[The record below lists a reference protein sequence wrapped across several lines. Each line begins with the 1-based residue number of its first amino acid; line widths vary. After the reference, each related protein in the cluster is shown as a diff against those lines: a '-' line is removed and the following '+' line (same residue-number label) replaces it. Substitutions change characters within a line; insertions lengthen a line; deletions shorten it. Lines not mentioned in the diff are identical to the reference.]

1 MSTIHDAEDKKK
13 IIKDLVTKSI
23 KKGGFITFDDIN
35 DKLSDENFSSDF
47 IEDAISLLQD
57 SGINVL
63 ESSEDEEDI
72 PSNSDDSKLDDD
84 DTSPNVTA
92 TLVQNDDPVRI
103 YLQDMSSVKLLSRAD
118 EIEIAKKIESEKHNM
133 LRTIIETSVTLKVI
147 KVWRDDLSNG
157 ALLLREI
164 IDLDAIYNSD
174 FNVVPK
180 EESEES
186 EESAED
192 VEDSK
197 DISEDAEYCSDDE
210 KDGDNEDISSVNL
223 NVSILEMESDLLP
236 KVIVALDEV
245 ITLTN
250 EALILRTNSK
260 NFSNELENLY
270 NQIWSIALQ
279 IKLSDAA
286 VARITQELYK
296 INRSVTLEEANL
308 IAEARKYNIDRES
321 FYKVYDDVLLKHE
334 LKKISLLKINENQS
348 SFTGELKN
356 KFLRFIDDNSEHIAS
371 TLNGIKQHIQE
382 DNVQEF
388 KELIKRIQKHER
400 EVSEA
405 KQEMIKAN
413 LRLVVSIAKKYS
425 KRGLDLLDLIQEGN
439 IGLMK
444 AVDKFDYKRGY
455 KFSTYGTWWVRQ
467 SITRAIP
474 EQSKVVR
481 IPVHMVEIISKI
493 NRALRKMTHEMG
505 REPTLEELSVELTM
519 PLERIRKVMKIAR
532 DPVSLEAPTGK
543 DDSSTFG
550 DCIEDKR
557 VSRPEDAAI
566 LADLRGITTNVLATL
581 TPKEERI
588 LRMRFGLGKDGKEHT
603 LEEVGKIFNV
613 TPNQLDA
620 VIKHHPDI
628 GKEDLFCIIIGGN
641 DVMVATAY
649 DNTKAEEVL
658 EQAVSE
664 ICNALKVLNE
674 HGVKHV
680 VVANAPEVGLIPAFN
695 RDEEAR
701 ELATKLTE
709 SFNAKLAKG
718 LDYMKK
724 STNLEIKAFD
734 LNSKMRTLYTSLKAQ
749 SVVRNFQYNKPEK
762 RTLLNNDSYNQGA

>member
-1 MSTIHDAEDKKK
+1 MSTINDAEDKKK

-47 IEDAISLLQD
+47 IDDAISLLQD

-133 LRTIIETSVTLKVI
+133 LRAIIETSVTLKVI

-192 VEDSK
+192 VEDSE
-197 DISEDAEYCSDDE
+197 DVSEDAEYCSDDE
-210 KDGDNEDISSVNL
+210 KDSKKSDDEKDGNNEDISSVNL

-236 KVIVALDEV
+236 KVIVALDEI

-250 EALILRTNSK
+250 EALILRKNSK

-296 INRSVTLEEANL
+296 INRSITLEEANL
-308 IAEARKYNIDRES
+308 IAEARKYDIDRES

-405 KQEMIKAN
+405 KQEMTKAN

-613 TPNQLDA
+613 TRERIRQIEAKALRKL
-620 VIKHHPDI
+620 KHP
-628 GKEDLFCIIIGGN
+628 
-641 DVMVATAY
+641 
-649 DNTKAEEVL
+649 
-658 EQAVSE
+658 S
-664 ICNALKVLNE
+664 
-674 HGVKHV
+674 
-680 VVANAPEVGLIPAFN
+680 
-695 RDEEAR
+695 RAR
-701 ELATKLTE
+701 KLRG
-709 SFNAKLAKG
+709 F
-718 LDYMKK
+718 
-724 STNLEIKAFD
+724 F
-734 LNSKMRTLYTSLKAQ
+734 
-749 SVVRNFQYNKPEK
+749 
-762 RTLLNNDSYNQGA
+762 

>member
-1 MSTIHDAEDKKK
+1 MSTINDAEDKKK

-47 IEDAISLLQD
+47 IDDAIFLLQD

-133 LRTIIETSVTLKVI
+133 LRAIIETSVTLKVI

-192 VEDSK
+192 VEDSE
-197 DISEDAEYCSDDE
+197 DVSEDAEYCSDDE
-210 KDGDNEDISSVNL
+210 KDSKKSDDEKDGNNEDISSVNL

-236 KVIVALDEV
+236 KVIVALDEI

-250 EALILRTNSK
+250 EALILRKNSK

-296 INRSVTLEEANL
+296 INRSITLEEANL
-308 IAEARKYNIDRES
+308 IAEARKYDIDRES

-613 TPNQLDA
+613 TRERIRQIEAKALRKL
-620 VIKHHPDI
+620 KHP
-628 GKEDLFCIIIGGN
+628 
-641 DVMVATAY
+641 
-649 DNTKAEEVL
+649 
-658 EQAVSE
+658 S
-664 ICNALKVLNE
+664 
-674 HGVKHV
+674 
-680 VVANAPEVGLIPAFN
+680 
-695 RDEEAR
+695 RAR
-701 ELATKLTE
+701 KLRG
-709 SFNAKLAKG
+709 F
-718 LDYMKK
+718 
-724 STNLEIKAFD
+724 F
-734 LNSKMRTLYTSLKAQ
+734 
-749 SVVRNFQYNKPEK
+749 
-762 RTLLNNDSYNQGA
+762 

>member
-1 MSTIHDAEDKKK
+1 MSTINDAEDKKK

-47 IEDAISLLQD
+47 IDDAISLLQD

-133 LRTIIETSVTLKVI
+133 LRAIIETSVTSKVI
-147 KVWRDDLSNG
+147 KVWRDDFSNG

-192 VEDSK
+192 VEDSE
-197 DISEDAEYCSDDE
+197 DVSEDAEYCSDDE
-210 KDGDNEDISSVNL
+210 KDSKKSDDEKDGNNEDISSVNL

-236 KVIVALDEV
+236 KVIVALDEI

-250 EALILRTNSK
+250 EALILRKNSK

-296 INRSVTLEEANL
+296 INRSITLEEANL
-308 IAEARKYNIDRES
+308 IAEARKYDIDRES

-613 TPNQLDA
+613 TRERIRQIEAKALRKL
-620 VIKHHPDI
+620 KHP
-628 GKEDLFCIIIGGN
+628 
-641 DVMVATAY
+641 
-649 DNTKAEEVL
+649 
-658 EQAVSE
+658 S
-664 ICNALKVLNE
+664 
-674 HGVKHV
+674 
-680 VVANAPEVGLIPAFN
+680 
-695 RDEEAR
+695 RAR
-701 ELATKLTE
+701 KLRG
-709 SFNAKLAKG
+709 F
-718 LDYMKK
+718 
-724 STNLEIKAFD
+724 F
-734 LNSKMRTLYTSLKAQ
+734 
-749 SVVRNFQYNKPEK
+749 
-762 RTLLNNDSYNQGA
+762 

>member
-1 MSTIHDAEDKKK
+1 MSTINDAEDKKK
-13 IIKDLVTKSI
+13 IIRDLVTKSI

-47 IEDAISLLQD
+47 IDDAISLLQD

-133 LRTIIETSVTLKVI
+133 LRAIIETSVTLKVI
-147 KVWRDDLSNG
+147 KVWRDDLSSG

-186 EESAED
+186 AED
-192 VEDSK
+192 VEDSE
-197 DISEDAEYCSDDE
+197 DVSEDAECCSDDE
-210 KDGDNEDISSVNL
+210 KDGDNEDINSANL

-236 KVIVALDEV
+236 KVIVALDEI

-250 EALILRTNSK
+250 EALVLRKNSK
-260 NFSNELENLY
+260 DSSDELENLY

-279 IKLSDAA
+279 IKLSAAA

-296 INRSVTLEEANL
+296 INRSITLEEANL
-308 IAEARKYNIDRES
+308 IAEARKYDIDRES
-321 FYKVYDDVLLKHE
+321 FYKVYDDVLLKHK

-388 KELIKRIQKHER
+388 KELIRRIQKHER

-613 TPNQLDA
+613 TRERIRQIEAKALRKL
-620 VIKHHPDI
+620 KHP
-628 GKEDLFCIIIGGN
+628 
-641 DVMVATAY
+641 
-649 DNTKAEEVL
+649 
-658 EQAVSE
+658 S
-664 ICNALKVLNE
+664 
-674 HGVKHV
+674 
-680 VVANAPEVGLIPAFN
+680 
-695 RDEEAR
+695 RAR
-701 ELATKLTE
+701 KLRG
-709 SFNAKLAKG
+709 F
-718 LDYMKK
+718 
-724 STNLEIKAFD
+724 F
-734 LNSKMRTLYTSLKAQ
+734 
-749 SVVRNFQYNKPEK
+749 
-762 RTLLNNDSYNQGA
+762 

>member
-1 MSTIHDAEDKKK
+1 MSTINDAEDKKK

-47 IEDAISLLQD
+47 IDDAISLLQD

-133 LRTIIETSVTLKVI
+133 LRAIIETSVTLKVI

-192 VEDSK
+192 VEDSE
-197 DISEDAEYCSDDE
+197 DVSEDAEYCSDDE
-210 KDGDNEDISSVNL
+210 KDSKKSDDEKDGNNEDISSVNL

-236 KVIVALDEV
+236 KVIVALDEI

-250 EALILRTNSK
+250 EALILRKNSK

-296 INRSVTLEEANL
+296 INRSITLEEANL
-308 IAEARKYNIDRES
+308 IAEARKYDIDRES

-550 DCIEDKR
+550 DCIEDKQ

-613 TPNQLDA
+613 TRERIRQIEAKALRKL
-620 VIKHHPDI
+620 KHP
-628 GKEDLFCIIIGGN
+628 
-641 DVMVATAY
+641 
-649 DNTKAEEVL
+649 
-658 EQAVSE
+658 S
-664 ICNALKVLNE
+664 
-674 HGVKHV
+674 
-680 VVANAPEVGLIPAFN
+680 
-695 RDEEAR
+695 RAR
-701 ELATKLTE
+701 KLRG
-709 SFNAKLAKG
+709 F
-718 LDYMKK
+718 
-724 STNLEIKAFD
+724 F
-734 LNSKMRTLYTSLKAQ
+734 
-749 SVVRNFQYNKPEK
+749 
-762 RTLLNNDSYNQGA
+762 

>member
-1 MSTIHDAEDKKK
+1 MSTINDAEDKKK

-47 IEDAISLLQD
+47 IDDAISLLQD

-133 LRTIIETSVTLKVI
+133 LRAIIETSVTLKVI

-192 VEDSK
+192 VEDSE
-197 DISEDAEYCSDDE
+197 DVSEDAEYCSDDE
-210 KDGDNEDISSVNL
+210 KDSKKSDDEKDGNNEDISSVNL

-236 KVIVALDEV
+236 KVIVALDEI

-250 EALILRTNSK
+250 EALILRKNSK

-296 INRSVTLEEANL
+296 INRSITLEEANL
-308 IAEARKYNIDRES
+308 IAEARKYDIDRES

-613 TPNQLDA
+613 TRERIRQIEAKALRKL
-620 VIKHHPDI
+620 KHP
-628 GKEDLFCIIIGGN
+628 
-641 DVMVATAY
+641 
-649 DNTKAEEVL
+649 
-658 EQAVSE
+658 S
-664 ICNALKVLNE
+664 
-674 HGVKHV
+674 
-680 VVANAPEVGLIPAFN
+680 
-695 RDEEAR
+695 RAR
-701 ELATKLTE
+701 KLRG
-709 SFNAKLAKG
+709 F
-718 LDYMKK
+718 
-724 STNLEIKAFD
+724 F
-734 LNSKMRTLYTSLKAQ
+734 
-749 SVVRNFQYNKPEK
+749 
-762 RTLLNNDSYNQGA
+762 

>member
-47 IEDAISLLQD
+47 IDDAISLLQD

-72 PSNSDDSKLDDD
+72 PSSSDDSKLDDD
-84 DTSPNVTA
+84 DISPNVTA

-133 LRTIIETSVTLKVI
+133 LRAIIETSVTLKVI

-210 KDGDNEDISSVNL
+210 KDSKKSDDEKDGNNEDISSVNL

-250 EALILRTNSK
+250 EALILRKNSK

-334 LKKISLLKINENQS
+334 LKEISLLKINENQS

-388 KELIKRIQKHER
+388 KELIRRIQKHER

-613 TPNQLDA
+613 TRERIRQIEAKALRKL
-620 VIKHHPDI
+620 KHP
-628 GKEDLFCIIIGGN
+628 
-641 DVMVATAY
+641 
-649 DNTKAEEVL
+649 
-658 EQAVSE
+658 S
-664 ICNALKVLNE
+664 
-674 HGVKHV
+674 
-680 VVANAPEVGLIPAFN
+680 
-695 RDEEAR
+695 RAR
-701 ELATKLTE
+701 KLRG
-709 SFNAKLAKG
+709 F
-718 LDYMKK
+718 
-724 STNLEIKAFD
+724 F
-734 LNSKMRTLYTSLKAQ
+734 
-749 SVVRNFQYNKPEK
+749 
-762 RTLLNNDSYNQGA
+762 

>member
-1 MSTIHDAEDKKK
+1 MISTINNAEGKKK
-13 IIKDLVTKSI
+13 IIRDLVTKSI
-23 KKGGFITFDDIN
+23 RKGGFITLDDIN

-47 IEDAISLLQD
+47 IDDTISILQD

-63 ESSEDEEDI
+63 ESSEDEEDT
-72 PSNSDDSKLDDD
+72 STNNDDGKLDDD
-84 DTSPNVTA
+84 DTLSNAAT
-92 TLVQNDDPVRI
+92 TLVQNDDPVRV

-133 LRTIIETSVTLKVI
+133 LRAIIETSVTLKMI
-147 KVWRDDLSNG
+147 KAWRDDLSSG

-174 FNVVPK
+174 FNTIPK
-180 EESEES
+180 ENS

-192 VEDSK
+192 FEDSGDTK
-197 DISEDAEYCSDDE
+197 DDE
-210 KDGDNEDISSVNL
+210 HCEDDEAGNKKGGDEQESGNEDINSANL

-236 KVIVALDEV
+236 KVIVALDEI
-245 ITLTN
+245 ITLAN
-250 EALILRTNSK
+250 EALTLRKNSP
-260 NFSNELENLY
+260 SESGYEDLY

-286 VARITQELYK
+286 VTQITQKLYN
-296 INRSVTLEEANL
+296 INKSIMLEEANL
-308 IAEARKYNIDRES
+308 ISEARKYNIDKEN
-321 FYKVYDDVLLKHE
+321 FYKVYNEVLLKRE
-334 LKKISLLKINENQS
+334 LKERSFFKTNENEIFLTEELKIKC
-348 SFTGELKN
+348 T
-356 KFLRFIDDNSEHIAS
+356 RFIKGNSECITCS
-371 TLNGIKQHIQE
+371 VNNIKQYIQE

-425 KRGLDLLDLIQEGN
+425 NRGLALLDLIQEGN

-493 NRALRKMTHEMG
+493 NRTLRKLTHEME
-505 REPTLEELSVELTM
+505 REPTLEELSVELGM
-519 PLERIRKVMKIAR
+519 PLERIRKVMKITK

-557 VSRPEDAAI
+557 VSKPEDAAI

-603 LEEVGKIFNV
+603 LEEVGRIFNV
-613 TPNQLDA
+613 TRERIRQIEAKALRKL
-620 VIKHHPDI
+620 KHP
-628 GKEDLFCIIIGGN
+628 
-641 DVMVATAY
+641 
-649 DNTKAEEVL
+649 
-658 EQAVSE
+658 S
-664 ICNALKVLNE
+664 
-674 HGVKHV
+674 
-680 VVANAPEVGLIPAFN
+680 
-695 RDEEAR
+695 RAR
-701 ELATKLTE
+701 KLRG
-709 SFNAKLAKG
+709 F
-718 LDYMKK
+718 
-724 STNLEIKAFD
+724 F
-734 LNSKMRTLYTSLKAQ
+734 
-749 SVVRNFQYNKPEK
+749 
-762 RTLLNNDSYNQGA
+762 

>member
-1 MSTIHDAEDKKK
+1 MSTINDAEDKKK

-47 IEDAISLLQD
+47 IDDAISLLQD

-133 LRTIIETSVTLKVI
+133 LRAIIETSVTLKVI

-192 VEDSK
+192 VEDSE
-197 DISEDAEYCSDDE
+197 DVSEDAEYCSDDE
-210 KDGDNEDISSVNL
+210 KDSKRSDDEKDGNNEDISSVNL

-236 KVIVALDEV
+236 KVIVALDEI

-250 EALILRTNSK
+250 EALILRKNSK

-296 INRSVTLEEANL
+296 INRSITLEEANL
-308 IAEARKYNIDRES
+308 IAEARKYDIDRES

-613 TPNQLDA
+613 TRERIRQIEAKALRKL
-620 VIKHHPDI
+620 KHP
-628 GKEDLFCIIIGGN
+628 
-641 DVMVATAY
+641 
-649 DNTKAEEVL
+649 
-658 EQAVSE
+658 S
-664 ICNALKVLNE
+664 
-674 HGVKHV
+674 
-680 VVANAPEVGLIPAFN
+680 
-695 RDEEAR
+695 RAR
-701 ELATKLTE
+701 KLRG
-709 SFNAKLAKG
+709 F
-718 LDYMKK
+718 
-724 STNLEIKAFD
+724 F
-734 LNSKMRTLYTSLKAQ
+734 
-749 SVVRNFQYNKPEK
+749 
-762 RTLLNNDSYNQGA
+762 

>member
-1 MSTIHDAEDKKK
+1 MSTINDAEDKKK

-23 KKGGFITFDDIN
+23 KKGGFVTFDDIN

-47 IEDAISLLQD
+47 IDDAISLLQD

-84 DTSPNVTA
+84 DTLPNVTA

-133 LRTIIETSVTLKVI
+133 LRAIIETSVTLKVI
-147 KVWRDDLSNG
+147 KVWRDDLSSG

-186 EESAED
+186 AED
-192 VEDSK
+192 VEDSE
-197 DISEDAEYCSDDE
+197 DVSEDAEYCSDDE
-210 KDGDNEDISSVNL
+210 KDSKKSDDEKDGDNEDVNSANL
-223 NVSILEMESDLLP
+223 NVSILEMESNLLP
-236 KVIVALDEV
+236 KVIVALDEI
-245 ITLTN
+245 ITLTS
-250 EALILRTNSK
+250 EALVLRKNSK
-260 NFSNELENLY
+260 DSSDELENLY
-270 NQIWSIALQ
+270 SQIWSIALQ

-296 INRSVTLEEANL
+296 INRSITLEEANL
-308 IAEARKYNIDRES
+308 IAEARKYDIDRES

-334 LKKISLLKINENQS
+334 LKKISLFKANENQS

-356 KFLRFIDDNSEHIAS
+356 KFLRFIDDNSEHIAN

-388 KELIKRIQKHER
+388 KELIRRIQKHER

-613 TPNQLDA
+613 TRERIRQIEAKALRKL
-620 VIKHHPDI
+620 KHP
-628 GKEDLFCIIIGGN
+628 
-641 DVMVATAY
+641 
-649 DNTKAEEVL
+649 
-658 EQAVSE
+658 S
-664 ICNALKVLNE
+664 
-674 HGVKHV
+674 
-680 VVANAPEVGLIPAFN
+680 
-695 RDEEAR
+695 RAR
-701 ELATKLTE
+701 KLRG
-709 SFNAKLAKG
+709 F
-718 LDYMKK
+718 
-724 STNLEIKAFD
+724 F
-734 LNSKMRTLYTSLKAQ
+734 
-749 SVVRNFQYNKPEK
+749 
-762 RTLLNNDSYNQGA
+762 

>member
-1 MSTIHDAEDKKK
+1 MSTINDAEDKKK

-35 DKLSDENFSSDF
+35 DKLSNENFSSDF
-47 IEDAISLLQD
+47 IDDAISLLQD

-63 ESSEDEEDI
+63 ESSEDKEDI

-133 LRTIIETSVTLKVI
+133 LRAIIETSVTLKVI

-192 VEDSK
+192 VEDSE
-197 DISEDAEYCSDDE
+197 DVSEDAEYCSDDE
-210 KDGDNEDISSVNL
+210 KDSKKSDDEKDGNNEDISSVNL

-236 KVIVALDEV
+236 KVIVALDEI

-250 EALILRTNSK
+250 EALILRKNSK

-296 INRSVTLEEANL
+296 INRSITLEEANL
-308 IAEARKYNIDRES
+308 IAEARKYDIDRES

-613 TPNQLDA
+613 TRERIRQIEAKALRKL
-620 VIKHHPDI
+620 KHP
-628 GKEDLFCIIIGGN
+628 
-641 DVMVATAY
+641 
-649 DNTKAEEVL
+649 
-658 EQAVSE
+658 S
-664 ICNALKVLNE
+664 
-674 HGVKHV
+674 
-680 VVANAPEVGLIPAFN
+680 
-695 RDEEAR
+695 RAR
-701 ELATKLTE
+701 KLRG
-709 SFNAKLAKG
+709 F
-718 LDYMKK
+718 
-724 STNLEIKAFD
+724 F
-734 LNSKMRTLYTSLKAQ
+734 
-749 SVVRNFQYNKPEK
+749 
-762 RTLLNNDSYNQGA
+762 

>member
-1 MSTIHDAEDKKK
+1 MSTINDAEDKKK
-13 IIKDLVTKSI
+13 IIKDLATKSI

-47 IEDAISLLQD
+47 IDDAISLLQD

-63 ESSEDEEDI
+63 ESSEDKEDI

-133 LRTIIETSVTLKVI
+133 LRAIIETSVTLKVI

-192 VEDSK
+192 VEDSE
-197 DISEDAEYCSDDE
+197 DVSEDAEYCSDDE
-210 KDGDNEDISSVNL
+210 KDSKKSDDEKDGNNEDISSVNL

-236 KVIVALDEV
+236 KVIVALDEI

-250 EALILRTNSK
+250 EALILRKNSK
-260 NFSNELENLY
+260 NSSNELENLY

-296 INRSVTLEEANL
+296 INRSITLEEANL
-308 IAEARKYNIDRES
+308 IAEARKYDIDRES

-613 TPNQLDA
+613 TRERIRQIEAKALRKL
-620 VIKHHPDI
+620 KHP
-628 GKEDLFCIIIGGN
+628 
-641 DVMVATAY
+641 
-649 DNTKAEEVL
+649 
-658 EQAVSE
+658 S
-664 ICNALKVLNE
+664 
-674 HGVKHV
+674 
-680 VVANAPEVGLIPAFN
+680 
-695 RDEEAR
+695 RAR
-701 ELATKLTE
+701 KLRG
-709 SFNAKLAKG
+709 F
-718 LDYMKK
+718 
-724 STNLEIKAFD
+724 F
-734 LNSKMRTLYTSLKAQ
+734 
-749 SVVRNFQYNKPEK
+749 
-762 RTLLNNDSYNQGA
+762 

>member
-1 MSTIHDAEDKKK
+1 MSTINDAEDKKK

-47 IEDAISLLQD
+47 IDDAISLLQD

-133 LRTIIETSVTLKVI
+133 LRAIIETSVTLKVI

-192 VEDSK
+192 VEDSE
-197 DISEDAEYCSDDE
+197 DVSEDAEYCSDDE
-210 KDGDNEDISSVNL
+210 KDSKKSDDEKDGNNEDISSVNL

-236 KVIVALDEV
+236 KVIVALDEI

-250 EALILRTNSK
+250 EALILRKNSK

-296 INRSVTLEEANL
+296 INRSITLEEANL
-308 IAEARKYNIDRES
+308 IAEARKYDIDRES

-334 LKKISLLKINENQS
+334 LKKISLLKVNENQS

-613 TPNQLDA
+613 TRERIRQIEAKALRKL
-620 VIKHHPDI
+620 KHP
-628 GKEDLFCIIIGGN
+628 
-641 DVMVATAY
+641 
-649 DNTKAEEVL
+649 
-658 EQAVSE
+658 S
-664 ICNALKVLNE
+664 
-674 HGVKHV
+674 
-680 VVANAPEVGLIPAFN
+680 
-695 RDEEAR
+695 RAR
-701 ELATKLTE
+701 KLRG
-709 SFNAKLAKG
+709 F
-718 LDYMKK
+718 
-724 STNLEIKAFD
+724 F
-734 LNSKMRTLYTSLKAQ
+734 
-749 SVVRNFQYNKPEK
+749 
-762 RTLLNNDSYNQGA
+762 

>member
-1 MSTIHDAEDKKK
+1 MSTINDAEDKKK

-35 DKLSDENFSSDF
+35 DKLSDENFSSDS
-47 IEDAISLLQD
+47 IDDAISLLQD

-133 LRTIIETSVTLKVI
+133 LRAIIETSVTLKVI

-192 VEDSK
+192 VEDSE
-197 DISEDAEYCSDDE
+197 DVSEDAEYCSDDE
-210 KDGDNEDISSVNL
+210 KDSKKSDDEKDGNNEDISSVNL

-236 KVIVALDEV
+236 KVIVALDEI

-250 EALILRTNSK
+250 EALILRKNSK

-296 INRSVTLEEANL
+296 INRSITLEEANL
-308 IAEARKYNIDRES
+308 IAEARKYDIDRES

-613 TPNQLDA
+613 TRERIRQIEAKALRKL
-620 VIKHHPDI
+620 KHP
-628 GKEDLFCIIIGGN
+628 
-641 DVMVATAY
+641 
-649 DNTKAEEVL
+649 
-658 EQAVSE
+658 S
-664 ICNALKVLNE
+664 
-674 HGVKHV
+674 
-680 VVANAPEVGLIPAFN
+680 
-695 RDEEAR
+695 RAR
-701 ELATKLTE
+701 KLRG
-709 SFNAKLAKG
+709 F
-718 LDYMKK
+718 
-724 STNLEIKAFD
+724 F
-734 LNSKMRTLYTSLKAQ
+734 
-749 SVVRNFQYNKPEK
+749 
-762 RTLLNNDSYNQGA
+762 

>member
-1 MSTIHDAEDKKK
+1 MSTINDAEDKKN

-47 IEDAISLLQD
+47 IDDAISLLQD

-133 LRTIIETSVTLKVI
+133 LRAIIETSVTLKVI

-192 VEDSK
+192 VEDSE
-197 DISEDAEYCSDDE
+197 DVSEDAEYCSDDE
-210 KDGDNEDISSVNL
+210 KDSKKSDDEKDGNNEDISSVNL

-236 KVIVALDEV
+236 KVIVALDEI

-250 EALILRTNSK
+250 EALILRKNSK

-296 INRSVTLEEANL
+296 INRSITLEEANL
-308 IAEARKYNIDRES
+308 IAEARKYDIDRES

-613 TPNQLDA
+613 TRERIRQIEAKALRKL
-620 VIKHHPDI
+620 KHP
-628 GKEDLFCIIIGGN
+628 
-641 DVMVATAY
+641 
-649 DNTKAEEVL
+649 
-658 EQAVSE
+658 S
-664 ICNALKVLNE
+664 
-674 HGVKHV
+674 
-680 VVANAPEVGLIPAFN
+680 
-695 RDEEAR
+695 RAR
-701 ELATKLTE
+701 KLRG
-709 SFNAKLAKG
+709 F
-718 LDYMKK
+718 
-724 STNLEIKAFD
+724 F
-734 LNSKMRTLYTSLKAQ
+734 
-749 SVVRNFQYNKPEK
+749 
-762 RTLLNNDSYNQGA
+762 

>member
-1 MSTIHDAEDKKK
+1 MSTINNAQDKKK
-13 IIKDLVTKSI
+13 IIRDLVTKSI

-47 IEDAISLLQD
+47 IDDTISLLQD
-57 SGINVL
+57 SGINIL
-63 ESSEDEEDI
+63 ESSEDEEDA
-72 PSNSDDSKLDDD
+72 PSNNDDSKLDDD
-84 DTSPNVTA
+84 DTSPNVTT

-118 EIEIAKKIESEKHNM
+118 EIKIAKKIESEKHNM
-133 LRTIIETSVTLKVI
+133 LRAIIETSVTLKII
-147 KVWRDDLSNG
+147 KTWHDDLSSG
-157 ALLLREI
+157 TLLLREI

-174 FNVVPK
+174 FNVTPK
-180 EESEES
+180 EDNEEG
-186 EESAED
+186 AED

-197 DISEDAEYCSDDE
+197 DISEDTKDDEYYGVDEKDSKKDDDE
-210 KDGDNEDISSVNL
+210 KENDNEDINSANL

-236 KVIVALDEV
+236 KVIVALDEM

-250 EALILRTNSK
+250 EALTLRKNSK
-260 NFSNELENLY
+260 NSSNELVCKDLY

-279 IKLSDAA
+279 IKLSDTA
-286 VARITQELYK
+286 VARITQELYS
-296 INRSVTLEEANL
+296 INRSIVLEETNL
-308 IAEARKYNIDRES
+308 ILEAKKYNIDREG
-321 FYKVYDDVLLKHE
+321 FYKVYDEVLLKYE
-334 LKKISLLKINENQS
+334 LKEINFLKTNENKSFLTEELKI
-348 SFTGELKN
+348 KCV
-356 KFLRFIDDNSEHIAS
+356 RFIDGNSEHIAC
-371 TLNGIKQHIQE
+371 TLNNIKQYIQE
-382 DNVQEF
+382 DNTQEF

-425 KRGLDLLDLIQEGN
+425 NRGLALLDLIQEGN

-493 NRALRKMTHEMG
+493 NRALRKMSHEMG
-505 REPTLEELSVELTM
+505 REPTLEELSTELIM

-557 VSRPEDAAI
+557 VSKPEDAAI

-603 LEEVGKIFNV
+603 LEEVGRIFNV
-613 TPNQLDA
+613 TRERIRQIEAKALRKL
-620 VIKHHPDI
+620 KHP
-628 GKEDLFCIIIGGN
+628 
-641 DVMVATAY
+641 
-649 DNTKAEEVL
+649 
-658 EQAVSE
+658 S
-664 ICNALKVLNE
+664 
-674 HGVKHV
+674 
-680 VVANAPEVGLIPAFN
+680 
-695 RDEEAR
+695 RAR
-701 ELATKLTE
+701 KLRG
-709 SFNAKLAKG
+709 F
-718 LDYMKK
+718 
-724 STNLEIKAFD
+724 F
-734 LNSKMRTLYTSLKAQ
+734 
-749 SVVRNFQYNKPEK
+749 
-762 RTLLNNDSYNQGA
+762 

>member
-1 MSTIHDAEDKKK
+1 MISTINNAEGKKK
-13 IIKDLVTKSI
+13 IIRDLVTKSI
-23 KKGGFITFDDIN
+23 RKGGFITLDDIN

-47 IEDAISLLQD
+47 IDDTISILQD

-63 ESSEDEEDI
+63 ESSEDEEDT
-72 PSNSDDSKLDDD
+72 SANNDDGKLDDD
-84 DTSPNVTA
+84 DTLSNAAT
-92 TLVQNDDPVRI
+92 TLVQNDDPVRV

-133 LRTIIETSVTLKVI
+133 LRAIIETSVTLKMI
-147 KVWRDDLSNG
+147 KAWRDDLSSG

-174 FNVVPK
+174 FNTIPK
-180 EESEES
+180 ENS

-192 VEDSK
+192 FEDSG
-197 DISEDAEYCSDDE
+197 DAKDDE
-210 KDGDNEDISSVNL
+210 HCEDDEAGSKKGDDEQESGNEDINSANL

-236 KVIVALDEV
+236 KVIVALDEI
-245 ITLTN
+245 ITLAN
-250 EALILRTNSK
+250 EALTLRKNSP
-260 NFSNELENLY
+260 SESGYEDLY

-286 VARITQELYK
+286 ITQITQKLYN
-296 INRSVTLEEANL
+296 INKSIMLEEANL
-308 IAEARKYNIDRES
+308 ISEARKYNIDKEN
-321 FYKVYDDVLLKHE
+321 FYKVYNEVLLKRE
-334 LKKISLLKINENQS
+334 LKERSFLKTNENEIFLTEELKIKC
-348 SFTGELKN
+348 T
-356 KFLRFIDDNSEHIAS
+356 RFIKGNSECITCS
-371 TLNGIKQHIQE
+371 VNNIKQYIQE

-425 KRGLDLLDLIQEGN
+425 NRGLALLDLIQEGN

-493 NRALRKMTHEMG
+493 NRTLRKLTHEME
-505 REPTLEELSVELTM
+505 REPTLEELSVELGM
-519 PLERIRKVMKIAR
+519 PLERIRKVMKITK

-557 VSRPEDAAI
+557 VSKPEDAAI

-603 LEEVGKIFNV
+603 LEEVGRIFNV
-613 TPNQLDA
+613 TRERIRQIEAKALRKL
-620 VIKHHPDI
+620 KHP
-628 GKEDLFCIIIGGN
+628 
-641 DVMVATAY
+641 
-649 DNTKAEEVL
+649 
-658 EQAVSE
+658 S
-664 ICNALKVLNE
+664 
-674 HGVKHV
+674 
-680 VVANAPEVGLIPAFN
+680 
-695 RDEEAR
+695 RAR
-701 ELATKLTE
+701 KLRG
-709 SFNAKLAKG
+709 F
-718 LDYMKK
+718 
-724 STNLEIKAFD
+724 F
-734 LNSKMRTLYTSLKAQ
+734 
-749 SVVRNFQYNKPEK
+749 
-762 RTLLNNDSYNQGA
+762 

>member
-1 MSTIHDAEDKKK
+1 MSTINDAEDKKK
-13 IIKDLVTKSI
+13 IIRDLVTKSI
-23 KKGGFITFDDIN
+23 KKGGFVTFDDIN

-47 IEDAISLLQD
+47 IDDAISLLQD

-84 DTSPNVTA
+84 DTLPNVTA
-92 TLVQNDDPVRI
+92 TLIQNDDPVRI

-133 LRTIIETSVTLKVI
+133 LRAIIETSVTLKVI
-147 KVWRDDLSNG
+147 KVWRDDLSSG

-186 EESAED
+186 AED
-192 VEDSK
+192 VEDSE
-197 DISEDAEYCSDDE
+197 DVSEDAEYCSDDE
-210 KDGDNEDISSVNL
+210 KDSKKSDDEKDGDNEDVNSANL

-236 KVIVALDEV
+236 KVIVALDEI

-250 EALILRTNSK
+250 EALVLRKNSK
-260 NFSNELENLY
+260 DSSDELENLY
-270 NQIWSIALQ
+270 SQIWSIALQ

-296 INRSVTLEEANL
+296 INRSITLEEANL
-308 IAEARKYNIDRES
+308 
-321 FYKVYDDVLLKHE
+321 
-334 LKKISLLKINENQS
+334 
-348 SFTGELKN
+348 
-356 KFLRFIDDNSEHIAS
+356 IAS

-388 KELIKRIQKHER
+388 KELIRRIQKHER

-493 NRALRKMTHEMG
+493 NRALRKIAHEMG

-613 TPNQLDA
+613 TRERIRQIEAKALRKL
-620 VIKHHPDI
+620 KHP
-628 GKEDLFCIIIGGN
+628 
-641 DVMVATAY
+641 
-649 DNTKAEEVL
+649 
-658 EQAVSE
+658 S
-664 ICNALKVLNE
+664 
-674 HGVKHV
+674 
-680 VVANAPEVGLIPAFN
+680 
-695 RDEEAR
+695 RAR
-701 ELATKLTE
+701 KLRG
-709 SFNAKLAKG
+709 F
-718 LDYMKK
+718 
-724 STNLEIKAFD
+724 F
-734 LNSKMRTLYTSLKAQ
+734 
-749 SVVRNFQYNKPEK
+749 
-762 RTLLNNDSYNQGA
+762 

>member
-1 MSTIHDAEDKKK
+1 MSTINDAEDKKK

-47 IEDAISLLQD
+47 IDDAISLLQD

-133 LRTIIETSVTLKVI
+133 LRAIIETSVTLKVI

-186 EESAED
+186 AED
-192 VEDSK
+192 VEDSE
-197 DISEDAEYCSDDE
+197 DVSEDAEYCSDDE
-210 KDGDNEDISSVNL
+210 KDSKKSDDEKDGNNEDISSVNL

-236 KVIVALDEV
+236 KVIVALDEI

-250 EALILRTNSK
+250 EALILRKNSK

-296 INRSVTLEEANL
+296 INRSITLEEANL
-308 IAEARKYNIDRES
+308 IAEARKYDIDRES

-613 TPNQLDA
+613 TRERIRQIEAKALRKL
-620 VIKHHPDI
+620 KHP
-628 GKEDLFCIIIGGN
+628 
-641 DVMVATAY
+641 
-649 DNTKAEEVL
+649 
-658 EQAVSE
+658 S
-664 ICNALKVLNE
+664 
-674 HGVKHV
+674 
-680 VVANAPEVGLIPAFN
+680 
-695 RDEEAR
+695 RAR
-701 ELATKLTE
+701 KLRG
-709 SFNAKLAKG
+709 F
-718 LDYMKK
+718 
-724 STNLEIKAFD
+724 F
-734 LNSKMRTLYTSLKAQ
+734 
-749 SVVRNFQYNKPEK
+749 
-762 RTLLNNDSYNQGA
+762 

>member
-1 MSTIHDAEDKKK
+1 MSTINDAEDKKK

-47 IEDAISLLQD
+47 IDDAISLLQD

-133 LRTIIETSVTLKVI
+133 LRAIIETSVTLKVI

-192 VEDSK
+192 VEDSE
-197 DISEDAEYCSDDE
+197 DVSEDAEYCSDDE
-210 KDGDNEDISSVNL
+210 KDSKKSDDEKDGNNEDISSVNL

-236 KVIVALDEV
+236 KVIVALDEI

-250 EALILRTNSK
+250 EALILRKNSK

-279 IKLSDAA
+279 IKLSNAA

-296 INRSVTLEEANL
+296 INRSITLEEANL
-308 IAEARKYNIDRES
+308 IAEARKYDIDRES

-543 DDSSTFG
+543 DDRSTFG

-613 TPNQLDA
+613 TRERIRQIEAKALRKL
-620 VIKHHPDI
+620 KHP
-628 GKEDLFCIIIGGN
+628 
-641 DVMVATAY
+641 
-649 DNTKAEEVL
+649 
-658 EQAVSE
+658 S
-664 ICNALKVLNE
+664 
-674 HGVKHV
+674 
-680 VVANAPEVGLIPAFN
+680 
-695 RDEEAR
+695 RAR
-701 ELATKLTE
+701 KLRG
-709 SFNAKLAKG
+709 F
-718 LDYMKK
+718 
-724 STNLEIKAFD
+724 F
-734 LNSKMRTLYTSLKAQ
+734 
-749 SVVRNFQYNKPEK
+749 
-762 RTLLNNDSYNQGA
+762 

>member
-1 MSTIHDAEDKKK
+1 
-13 IIKDLVTKSI
+13 
-23 KKGGFITFDDIN
+23 
-35 DKLSDENFSSDF
+35 
-47 IEDAISLLQD
+47 
-57 SGINVL
+57 
-63 ESSEDEEDI
+63 
-72 PSNSDDSKLDDD
+72 
-84 DTSPNVTA
+84 
-92 TLVQNDDPVRI
+92 
-103 YLQDMSSVKLLSRAD
+103 MSSVKLLSRAD

-133 LRTIIETSVTLKVI
+133 LRAIIETSVTLKVI

-192 VEDSK
+192 VEDSE
-197 DISEDAEYCSDDE
+197 DVSEDAEYCSDDE
-210 KDGDNEDISSVNL
+210 KDSKKSDDEKDGNNEDISSVNL

-236 KVIVALDEV
+236 KVIVALDEI

-250 EALILRTNSK
+250 EALILRKNSK

-296 INRSVTLEEANL
+296 INRSITLEEANL
-308 IAEARKYNIDRES
+308 IAEARKYDIDRES

-613 TPNQLDA
+613 TRERIRQIEAKALRKL
-620 VIKHHPDI
+620 KHP
-628 GKEDLFCIIIGGN
+628 
-641 DVMVATAY
+641 
-649 DNTKAEEVL
+649 
-658 EQAVSE
+658 S
-664 ICNALKVLNE
+664 
-674 HGVKHV
+674 
-680 VVANAPEVGLIPAFN
+680 
-695 RDEEAR
+695 RAR
-701 ELATKLTE
+701 KLRG
-709 SFNAKLAKG
+709 F
-718 LDYMKK
+718 
-724 STNLEIKAFD
+724 F
-734 LNSKMRTLYTSLKAQ
+734 
-749 SVVRNFQYNKPEK
+749 
-762 RTLLNNDSYNQGA
+762 

>member
-1 MSTIHDAEDKKK
+1 MSTINDAEDKKK

-47 IEDAISLLQD
+47 IDDAISLLQD

-84 DTSPNVTA
+84 DASPNVTA

-133 LRTIIETSVTLKVI
+133 LRAIIETSVTLKVI

-192 VEDSK
+192 VEDSE
-197 DISEDAEYCSDDE
+197 DVSEDAEYCSDDE
-210 KDGDNEDISSVNL
+210 KDGNNEDISSVNL

-236 KVIVALDEV
+236 KVIVALDEI

-250 EALILRTNSK
+250 EALILRKNSK

-296 INRSVTLEEANL
+296 INRSITLEEANL
-308 IAEARKYNIDRES
+308 IAEARKYDIDRES

-613 TPNQLDA
+613 TRERIRQIEAKALRKL
-620 VIKHHPDI
+620 KHP
-628 GKEDLFCIIIGGN
+628 
-641 DVMVATAY
+641 
-649 DNTKAEEVL
+649 
-658 EQAVSE
+658 S
-664 ICNALKVLNE
+664 
-674 HGVKHV
+674 
-680 VVANAPEVGLIPAFN
+680 
-695 RDEEAR
+695 RAR
-701 ELATKLTE
+701 KLRG
-709 SFNAKLAKG
+709 F
-718 LDYMKK
+718 
-724 STNLEIKAFD
+724 F
-734 LNSKMRTLYTSLKAQ
+734 
-749 SVVRNFQYNKPEK
+749 
-762 RTLLNNDSYNQGA
+762 

>member
-1 MSTIHDAEDKKK
+1 MSTINDAEDKKK

-47 IEDAISLLQD
+47 IDDAISLLQD

-63 ESSEDEEDI
+63 ESIEDEEDI

-133 LRTIIETSVTLKVI
+133 LRAIIETSVTLKVI

-192 VEDSK
+192 VEDSE
-197 DISEDAEYCSDDE
+197 DVSEDAEYCSDDE
-210 KDGDNEDISSVNL
+210 KDSKKSDDEKDSKKSDDEKDSKKSDDEKDGNNEDISSVNL

-236 KVIVALDEV
+236 KVIVALDEI

-250 EALILRTNSK
+250 EALILRKNSK

-296 INRSVTLEEANL
+296 INRSITLEEANL
-308 IAEARKYNIDRES
+308 IAEARKYDIDRES

-613 TPNQLDA
+613 TRERIRQIEAKALRKL
-620 VIKHHPDI
+620 KHP
-628 GKEDLFCIIIGGN
+628 
-641 DVMVATAY
+641 
-649 DNTKAEEVL
+649 
-658 EQAVSE
+658 S
-664 ICNALKVLNE
+664 
-674 HGVKHV
+674 
-680 VVANAPEVGLIPAFN
+680 
-695 RDEEAR
+695 RAR
-701 ELATKLTE
+701 KLRG
-709 SFNAKLAKG
+709 F
-718 LDYMKK
+718 
-724 STNLEIKAFD
+724 F
-734 LNSKMRTLYTSLKAQ
+734 
-749 SVVRNFQYNKPEK
+749 
-762 RTLLNNDSYNQGA
+762 

>member
-1 MSTIHDAEDKKK
+1 MSTINDAEDKKK
-13 IIKDLVTKSI
+13 IIKDLVTKSV

-47 IEDAISLLQD
+47 IDDAISLLQD

-133 LRTIIETSVTLKVI
+133 LRAIIETSVTLKVI

-186 EESAED
+186 A
-192 VEDSK
+192 
-197 DISEDAEYCSDDE
+197 EDAEYCSDDE
-210 KDGDNEDISSVNL
+210 KDGNNEDISSVNL

-236 KVIVALDEV
+236 KVIVALDEI

-250 EALILRTNSK
+250 EALILRKNSK

-296 INRSVTLEEANL
+296 INRSITLEEANL
-308 IAEARKYNIDRES
+308 IAEARKYDIDRES

-613 TPNQLDA
+613 TRERIRQIEAKALRKL
-620 VIKHHPDI
+620 KHP
-628 GKEDLFCIIIGGN
+628 
-641 DVMVATAY
+641 
-649 DNTKAEEVL
+649 
-658 EQAVSE
+658 S
-664 ICNALKVLNE
+664 
-674 HGVKHV
+674 
-680 VVANAPEVGLIPAFN
+680 
-695 RDEEAR
+695 RAR
-701 ELATKLTE
+701 KLRG
-709 SFNAKLAKG
+709 F
-718 LDYMKK
+718 
-724 STNLEIKAFD
+724 F
-734 LNSKMRTLYTSLKAQ
+734 
-749 SVVRNFQYNKPEK
+749 
-762 RTLLNNDSYNQGA
+762 

>member
-1 MSTIHDAEDKKK
+1 MSTINDAEDKKK

-47 IEDAISLLQD
+47 IDDAISLLQD

-133 LRTIIETSVTLKVI
+133 LRAIIETSVTLKVI

-192 VEDSK
+192 VEDSE
-197 DISEDAEYCSDDE
+197 DVSEDAEYCSDDE
-210 KDGDNEDISSVNL
+210 KDSKKSDDEKDGNNEDINSVNL

-236 KVIVALDEV
+236 KVIVALDEI

-250 EALILRTNSK
+250 EALILRKNSK

-296 INRSVTLEEANL
+296 INRSITLEEANL
-308 IAEARKYNIDRES
+308 IAEARKYDIDRES

-493 NRALRKMTHEMG
+493 NRALRKMTHEIG

-613 TPNQLDA
+613 TRERIRQIEAKALRKL
-620 VIKHHPDI
+620 KHP
-628 GKEDLFCIIIGGN
+628 
-641 DVMVATAY
+641 
-649 DNTKAEEVL
+649 
-658 EQAVSE
+658 S
-664 ICNALKVLNE
+664 
-674 HGVKHV
+674 
-680 VVANAPEVGLIPAFN
+680 
-695 RDEEAR
+695 RAR
-701 ELATKLTE
+701 KLRG
-709 SFNAKLAKG
+709 F
-718 LDYMKK
+718 
-724 STNLEIKAFD
+724 F
-734 LNSKMRTLYTSLKAQ
+734 
-749 SVVRNFQYNKPEK
+749 
-762 RTLLNNDSYNQGA
+762 

>member
-1 MSTIHDAEDKKK
+1 MSTINDAEDKKK

-47 IEDAISLLQD
+47 IDDAISLLQD

-133 LRTIIETSVTLKVI
+133 LRAIIETSVTLKVI
-147 KVWRDDLSNG
+147 KVWHDDLSNG

-186 EESAED
+186 AED
-192 VEDSK
+192 VEDSE
-197 DISEDAEYCSDDE
+197 DVSEDAEYCSDDE
-210 KDGDNEDISSVNL
+210 KDSKKSDDEKDGNNEDISSVNL

-250 EALILRTNSK
+250 EALILRKNSK
-260 NFSNELENLY
+260 NFSNELENSY

-334 LKKISLLKINENQS
+334 LKEISLLKINENQS

-388 KELIKRIQKHER
+388 KELIRRIQKHER

-613 TPNQLDA
+613 TRERIRQIEAKALRKL
-620 VIKHHPDI
+620 KHP
-628 GKEDLFCIIIGGN
+628 
-641 DVMVATAY
+641 
-649 DNTKAEEVL
+649 
-658 EQAVSE
+658 S
-664 ICNALKVLNE
+664 
-674 HGVKHV
+674 
-680 VVANAPEVGLIPAFN
+680 
-695 RDEEAR
+695 RAR
-701 ELATKLTE
+701 KLRG
-709 SFNAKLAKG
+709 F
-718 LDYMKK
+718 
-724 STNLEIKAFD
+724 F
-734 LNSKMRTLYTSLKAQ
+734 
-749 SVVRNFQYNKPEK
+749 
-762 RTLLNNDSYNQGA
+762 

>member
-1 MSTIHDAEDKKK
+1 MSTINDAEDKKK

-35 DKLSDENFSSDF
+35 DKLSDENFSSAF
-47 IEDAISLLQD
+47 IDDAISLLQD

-118 EIEIAKKIESEKHNM
+118 EIEIAKKIESGKHNM
-133 LRTIIETSVTLKVI
+133 LRAIIETSVTLKVI

-164 IDLDAIYNSD
+164 IDLDAMYNSD

-192 VEDSK
+192 VEDSE
-197 DISEDAEYCSDDE
+197 DVSEDAEYCSDDE
-210 KDGDNEDISSVNL
+210 KDGNNEDISSVNL

-236 KVIVALDEV
+236 KVIVALDEI

-250 EALILRTNSK
+250 EALILRKNSK

-296 INRSVTLEEANL
+296 INRSITLEEANL
-308 IAEARKYNIDRES
+308 IAEARKYDIDRES

-356 KFLRFIDDNSEHIAS
+356 KFLRFIDDKSEHIAS

-388 KELIKRIQKHER
+388 KELIKRIQNHER

-613 TPNQLDA
+613 TRERIRQIEAKALRKL
-620 VIKHHPDI
+620 KHP
-628 GKEDLFCIIIGGN
+628 
-641 DVMVATAY
+641 
-649 DNTKAEEVL
+649 
-658 EQAVSE
+658 S
-664 ICNALKVLNE
+664 
-674 HGVKHV
+674 
-680 VVANAPEVGLIPAFN
+680 
-695 RDEEAR
+695 RAR
-701 ELATKLTE
+701 KLRG
-709 SFNAKLAKG
+709 F
-718 LDYMKK
+718 
-724 STNLEIKAFD
+724 F
-734 LNSKMRTLYTSLKAQ
+734 
-749 SVVRNFQYNKPEK
+749 
-762 RTLLNNDSYNQGA
+762 